1 MPCFLND
8 APPPCALSQAF
19 YKCLENDNSEMA
31 TWLRQMKAKLQTT
44 IFQRQMADGDQMDFS
59 ANGIYLL
66 HVKKLCAMLAKVGGR
81 EAA

>member
-1 MPCFLND
+1 
-8 APPPCALSQAF
+8 
-19 YKCLENDNSEMA
+19 
-31 TWLRQMKAKLQTT
+31 MKAKLQTT

-81 EAA
+81 EAAWRKLAFKSLWRCAGRASEVGSSTWR